1 MVADWKQNNW
11 LSAITEVTE
20 CMLMIIWL
28 YMKDGHAT
36 HWFVAISFGALTS
49 DSQQTAVCVH
59 RTQQKKQAFNT
70 DDQVHKLQVPN
81 KYPIKQGK
89 MEGIA
94 NH

>member
-1 MVADWKQNNW
+1 
-11 LSAITEVTE
+11 
-20 CMLMIIWL
+20 MLMIIWL

-49 DSQQTAVCVH
+49 DSQHHKLQFVYIVH
-59 RTQQKKQAFNT
+59 NKKKQAFNT
-70 DDQVHKLQVPN
+70 DDQVHN

>member
-36 HWFVAISFGALTS
+36 YWFVAIRFGALTS
-49 DSQQTAVCVH
+49 DSQH
-59 RTQQKKQAFNT
+59 
-70 DDQVHKLQVPN
+70 HKLQFVYIVHN
-81 KYPIKQGK
+81 KKAGF
-89 MEGIA
+89 
-94 NH
+94 